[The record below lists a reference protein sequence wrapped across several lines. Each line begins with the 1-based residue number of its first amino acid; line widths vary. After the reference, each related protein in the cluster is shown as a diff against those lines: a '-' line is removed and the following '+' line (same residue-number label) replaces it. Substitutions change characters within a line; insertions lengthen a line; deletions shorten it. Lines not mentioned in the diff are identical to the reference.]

1 MGSISGSSSGLLKQS
16 EPAYHEP
23 GLSKL
28 DRTSVSDD
36 QPRTGGSVTQEY
48 EDEQREPGETTQE
61 HDETKEIGG
70 EEGAESGEVCS
81 GVSDLA
87 RSIASNASSTATG
100 QNAGMS
106 DYSADR

>member
-1 MGSISGSSSGLLKQS
+1 MMASISGSSSGLLKQS
-16 EPAYHEP
+16 EPAYH
-23 GLSKL
+23 

-36 QPRTGGSVTQEY
+36 QLRTGGSVTQEY

-61 HDETKEIGG
+61 HDEAKEVGG

-81 GVSDLA
+81 DLG
-87 RSIASNASSTATG
+87 RSVASNASSTATG